1 MSLDLTSGLP
11 SRRRADEFARLLDGT
26 GSTTDPALAPLVG
39 LARSLQALP
48 LGPSADFRDGLR
60 QRLVAVAAVAPH
72 SATASS
78 PAHAPRPLA
87 ALDRMVGSWRAQR
100 RLAVAA
106 GAMASVVAVAGV
118 GVAGNRSLPGDPLY
132 SIKRGTEAIQ
142 LATTNGLVARG
153 ELHLQLAEERLHEV
167 ERLSGVAEALATPGQ
182 SSAVAPLAPA
192 PAFGGSLSSK
202 IVGTLERMDAETL
215 AGSADLTAAYEDS
228 HDTAPLESLVSF
240 TRSQQQRLNNV
251 LPDLPDRARSAAVAS
266 LGVLKQ
272 VDAAAGDLLSGGQ
285 CTDACRP
292 TPTPAPTAGPPV
304 TAPEQPEPCTCD
316 SEPTPGGGPS
326 GEPAPEPD
334 PSDSAEPTPSSS
346 PSGNP
351 SPTPSP
357 SPSSVVDTVKD
368 IIDKLPTPLPTPLPS
383 LVPSTPVAPTIGLP

>member
-1 MSLDLTSGLP
+1 MSLGLTSGFP

-26 GSTTDPALAPLVG
+26 ASTTDPTLAPLVG
-39 LARSLQALP
+39 LARSLQSLP

-72 SATASS
+72 NAAVATRSTRS
-78 PAHAPRPLA
+78 LA
-87 ALDRMVGSWRAQR
+87 ALDRLVGSWRSQR
-100 RLAVAA
+100 RIAVAA
-106 GAMASVVAVAGV
+106 GVMATVVGVAGV

-132 SIKRGTEAIQ
+132 GIKRGTEAIQ
-142 LATTNGLVARG
+142 LATTHGLVARG
-153 ELHLQLAEERLHEV
+153 ELHLRLAGERLHEV
-167 ERLSGVAEALATPGQ
+167 ERLSGVAEAIAVPGQ

-192 PAFGGSLSSK
+192 PAFGGTLSSK
-202 IVGTLERMDAETL
+202 IVGTLGRMDAETL

-228 HDTAPLESLVSF
+228 HDTAPLEALVSF
-240 TRSQQQRLNNV
+240 TRSQQQRLDRV

-304 TAPEQPEPCTCD
+304 TAPEQPTPCAC
-316 SEPTPGGGPS
+316 SGQPTPGDGGS
-326 GEPAPEPD
+326 GEPEPEPSTS
-334 PSDSAEPTPSSS
+334 PSPEPTPSTS
-346 PSGNP
+346 PTTSP
-351 SPTPSP
+351 SPTPSA

-383 LVPSTPVAPTIGLP
+383 LVPSTPAASTIGLP